1 MSNGLTQFLN
11 ETKSQLND
19 LEDEAFSKIT
29 ESDFGGRV
37 SRKFEDY
44 QNFLSE
50 EFCHR
55 KAIVSII
62 VTIIPNLEQTI
73 PERES
78 QRDKL
83 MKKEKHYVSTTFIAG
98 LKYFNI
104 RLYTH
109 SVYYRP
115 IKNNFV
121 IYLKCLFSRPNSD
134 KCKCKTS
141 FSVVFQ
147 KNLELTNENLDKLFK
162 SIPSKM
168 RSCPRLPRLSK
179 ITI

>member
-29 ESDFGGRV
+29 ENDFGGLV
-37 SRKFEDY
+37 CRKFGDY

-50 EFCHR
+50 KFCHR

-78 QRDKL
+78 QREKL
-83 MKKEKHYVSTTFIAG
+83 IIKEKHYVSTTFIAG

-104 RLYTH
+104 HLYTH
-109 SVYYRP
+109 SVHYRSN
-115 IKNNFV
+115 KNIFV

-147 KNLELTNENLDKLFK
+147 KNFELTYENLDELFK

-168 RSCPRLPRLSK
+168 KSCLR
-179 ITI
+179 